1 MAWPIKSN
9 PDGCVNPERM
19 GNKSCIECYY
29 SQVESN
35 TWCGSKSCWNAQ
47 CLVLDV
53 DRLTD
58 SQRKDLHLA

>member
-1 MAWPIKSN
+1 MAWPIKSKLE
-9 PDGCVNPERM
+9 GCVNPKRK
-19 GNKSCIECYY
+19 GNKTCIECYY
-29 SQVESN
+29 SQVEDN
-35 TWCGSKSCWNAQ
+35 TWRGPQDCYNAQ